1 MEQRMS
7 LKKAL
12 AVVICLLMLAS
23 VVPMN
28 AFAVIENYNKDYQ
41 SETHTVFKHT
51 EQTLAPGVTNYTN
64 YAYSSDGKQMVYY
77 VTTADLTRDDV
88 VAQVAYKDMQND
100 VYGMDKLSNMVAC
113 ANEKYTNPN
122 DPLYISDYYTVVSAC
137 NGDGY
142 NMTTGEPGG
151 VFIMGGNVKKDWNK
165 ASNPVFLAILKD
177 GSAVIDN
184 TQEAWDA
191 CKEAG
196 IREAIDIFGSNL
208 VWDGK
213 DVTANASG
221 SYNTDRH
228 SRTMV
233 GITEDGKLVICVLD
247 GRQEPFSCGG
257 SMHELAQIMLEAGCV
272 RAFNLDGGGSTT
284 FMAKNEGTNDC
295 VVINRPSDG
304 SERSISNGIIIASTA
319 APSNTFDHVSMVAE
333 NEFVTPGSSTT
344 VKVTGV
350 SPAGTAAEIPAD
362 ITYEVANGSFENGV
376 LTSSAV
382 GNVVLTA
389 KYDGKE
395 VGSLTVNS
403 VIPEQIQFSSDS
415 ITIPYGKTAE
425 LELIATY
432 GLNEVVTKASDFSF
446 TLENASAGVV
456 DGLSFTACDESTGI
470 TSSAITAAFVGSDLS
485 ADAQLVFG
493 KGSEV
498 IFDFEDGTTNG
509 FKTGYGKYNYYLP
522 NSETSV
528 VSAENGKVHS
538 GNYALAVN
546 IDYSNSQES
555 GYMMTALYRAGSDG
569 DRPLVGAQRVGAW
582 IYIPDEYV
590 GLWAR
595 WVLYPITSVN
605 EDGTVNIATD
615 SITSNAMDNTAGG
628 TGVVYSFNESGWH
641 YLSCDFSQYAGA
653 MWRDGYYC
661 IQFYISDRDGASYNY
676 YAKENHNINGDFTI
690 YMDDFTVDY
699 SSVIDDRDAPV
710 FSSVNYAT
718 HGMSDAA
725 VLNDGSNIG
734 YNTVD
739 FTASVADD
747 MTKTNAT
754 GLDSATAKAYVDG
767 NEVACT
773 YKNGSIAMDNSA
785 VLTAGEHTIKFSICD
800 KQGNY
805 ASVIR
810 KVNITTGNASAIKVV
825 AHDSSLNRILF
836 GSLYYVDVVADDIE
850 NVQSVTTTLNLD
862 SMSKWELDHMVV
874 ADGFEATY
882 TYEPADKIL
891 HLTLTKT
898 GDVSATGEQALVS
911 IPVRVW
917 ELKNAGSLIGGST
930 DVLPE
935 ENQYTY
941 SWFKSQN
948 EYWRVAVEVRIQQG
962 YVTLAD
968 GATETFTGEHVFCDT
983 EAWAIQKFMVE
994 TQEGKDYKAAW
1005 DGGHIHT
1012 VTALADKAA
1021 TCTEPGYTGRTFCE
1035 VCNSVVDW
1043 GTTVPATGHTY
1054 DFVDGV
1060 RKCTCGELFNG
1071 EYEGKTYVD
1080 GVVIADGWHGE
1091 SYYVDGVKQLGLVQ
1105 IDGLYYDFG
1114 DDGVCEGKATI
1125 DGFYFDKTV
1134 NANRHF
1140 TAGTMDVGDV
1150 AIYPDVYFFDANG
1163 CAISGEVDIFGYKCL
1178 FSEKGA
1184 FVSSTDSSVI
1194 DAGYC
1199 GTNVYY
1205 VLLSNGILMVD
1216 GEGVMKDYTANGGHF
1231 PAWVIK
1237 NDSTKVQKLFFGNGI
1252 TEIGRFGFY
1261 RNGYLRSIEFESGST
1276 LKTIGW
1282 GAFGHCWRLASV
1294 TLPASVEELKEYAF
1308 YECGALKTV
1317 DFEEGSKLK
1326 SIGDYAFLH
1335 DIGLQS
1341 IYIPDN
1347 VAKIGVGVFIKANS
1361 SAVLNVVEG
1370 SVADLYATENGL
1382 LTVKRQGNVPP
1393 AYTGKCTD
1401 TISWEL
1407 YPNGTLR
1414 LIGSG
1419 AMENYTS
1426 HSQQPWAAYRHKITK
1441 VVIDKDITSVGNYA
1455 FAYTQNL
1462 ASVEFEEG
1470 SACKSIGVLSFMNAA
1485 KLVEVE
1491 LPDSVDSISAYGFG
1505 CCYQLTSVILPQGIS
1520 YIYPTAFMNSDKVV
1534 LNVAEGTF
1542 AETFAINNN
1551 IEYTTRAFIYVPFA
1565 EGKCGENAVWQMFEN
1580 GELRING
1587 SGSMENYTSHTQQPW
1602 ASFRHK
1608 IKRVVIGKDITSVGN
1623 YAFAYTQNL
1632 ANIEFEEG
1640 SILKSVG
1647 VLSFMNAAKLTEI
1660 VLPDTV
1666 NSISAY
1672 GLGCCYELTSIVL
1685 PQGISYIYPTAFM
1698 NSDKAVLNV
1707 AEGTFAETF
1716 AMKNNIAYTTRDF
1729 VYVPFAEG
1737 TCGETAT
1744 WQLFENGELKI
1755 NGSGAMENYTS
1766 HTQQPWANY
1775 RHLIKKVVIG
1785 KDITAV
1791 GNYAFAYTQNLASIE
1806 FEEGS
1811 VLKSIGVLS
1820 FMNAAKLTEVVL
1832 PDTVNS
1838 ISAYGFGCCYQLTS
1852 VVLPQEISYIY
1863 TTAFSNSTVVTLNVA
1878 SGSFAET
1885 YAINNGISYTTR

>member
-1 MEQRMS
+1 MKQRLS

-12 AVVICLLMLAS
+12 AVVLCLLMLAS

-151 VFIMGGNVKKDWNK
+151 VFIMGGNVKKDWDK

-196 IREAIDIFGSNL
+196 IQEAIDIFGSNL

-233 GITEDGKLVICVLD
+233 GITEDGKLVTCVLD

-319 APSNTFDHVSMVAE
+319 APSNTFDHVNMVAE
-333 NEFVTPGSSTT
+333 NEYVTPGSSTS

-362 ITYEVANGSFENGV
+362 ITYEVANGTFENGV

-382 GNVVLTA
+382 GDVVLTA
-389 KYDGKE
+389 KYDGKA

-403 VIPEQIQFSSDS
+403 VIPEQIKFSSDR
-415 ITIPYGKTAE
+415 ITVPYGKTTE

-456 DGLSFTACDESTGI
+456 DGLSFTACDESSGI
-470 TSSAITAAFVGSDLS
+470 TGSAITAAFVDSDLT
-485 ADAQLVFG
+485 AEAQLVFG

-509 FKTGYGKYNYYLP
+509 FKTGFGKFNYYLP

-555 GYMMTALYRAGSDG
+555 GYMMTALYRVGSEG
-569 DRPLVGAQRVGAW
+569 EETDRPLVGAQRVGAW

-595 WVLYPITSVN
+595 WVLYPISSVN
-605 EDGTVNIATD
+605 EDGTVNIAKD
-615 SITSNAMDNTAGG
+615 SITSNTMDNTAGG

-661 IQFYISDRDGASYNY
+661 MQFYISDRDGASYNY

-710 FSSVNYAT
+710 FSGVNYAT

-725 VLNDGSNIG
+725 VLNDGANIG

-754 GLDSATAKAYVDG
+754 GLDASTAKAYVDG

-825 AHDSSLNRILF
+825 AHDSSLDRILF
-836 GSLYYVDVVADDIE
+836 GSLYYIDVVADDIE
-850 NVQSVTTTLNLD
+850 NVHSVTTTLNLD

-874 ADGFEATY
+874 VDGFEATY

-898 GDVSATGEQALVS
+898 GDVSATGEQTLVS

-917 ELKNAGSLIGGST
+917 ELKNAGSRIGGST

-948 EYWRVAVEVRIQQG
+948 EYWKVAVEVRIQQG

-994 TQEGKDYKAAW
+994 TDEGVAYKNVW
-1005 DGGHIHT
+1005 NGGHTHT
-1012 VTALADKAA
+1012 VTALADQAA
-1021 TCTEPGYTGRTFCE
+1021 TCTETGYTGRTFCE

-1060 RKCTCGELFNG
+1060 LKCTCGELFNG
-1071 EYEGKTYVD
+1071 EFEGKTYVD

-1091 SYYVDGVKQLGLVQ
+1091 SYYVDGVKLTGLQ
-1105 IDGLYYDFG
+1105 KIEDFYYDFG
-1114 DDGVCEGKATI
+1114 DDGVCANRGKLN
-1125 DGFYFDKTV
+1125 GFYFDKSV
-1134 NANRHF
+1134 DAYRYF
-1140 TAGTMDVGDV
+1140 TAGMLTTGEVF
-1150 AIYPDVYFFDANG
+1150 IYPEVYFFDANG
-1163 CAISGEVDIFGYKCL
+1163 IAVSGEVNILGYMCT
-1178 FSEKGA
+1178 FDEKGA
-1184 FVSSTDSSVI
+1184 FISSTDSSVV
-1194 DAGYC
+1194 DAGFS
-1199 GTNVYY
+1199 GTNIMY
-1205 VLLSNGILMVD
+1205 VLLSD
-1216 GEGVMKDYTANGGHF
+1216 GTMYLGGKGAIKDYTANGIYAPWSTQNGD
-1231 PAWVIK
+1231 AIKKVVIGNEITQIGSYAFFKHTGLK
-1237 NDSTKVQKLFFGNGI
+1237 NV
-1252 TEIGRFGFY
+1252 
-1261 RNGYLRSIEFESGST
+1261 EFEANSQ
-1276 LKTIGW
+1276 LKTIGY
-1282 GAFGHCWRLASV
+1282 GAFSNCYYL
-1294 TLPASVEELKEYAF
+1294 TEITIPASVEKIETRAFFKCSGMWTVSFEKGSKLKYIGSLAFGYGGSLRTVELPATLEIIKVDIFTYGREDVVVRVVEDSRAHNLAKQYNWNIELIEGEIPAVANGTCGANAIWTYYANGKLKISGSGAMDNYAVGTQPWSEYNNKIKHIVIGKDITTVGDYAF
-1308 YECGALKTV
+1308 AYAHHVESVT
-1317 DFEEGSKLK
+1317 FEEGSKL
-1326 SIGDYAFLH
+1326 
-1335 DIGLQS
+1335 
-1341 IYIPDN
+1341 
-1347 VAKIGVGVFIKANS
+1347 
-1361 SAVLNVVEG
+1361 E
-1370 SVADLYATENGL
+1370 
-1382 LTVKRQGNVPP
+1382 R
-1393 AYTGKCTD
+1393 
-1401 TISWEL
+1401 
-1407 YPNGTLR
+1407 
-1414 LIGSG
+1414 
-1419 AMENYTS
+1419 
-1426 HSQQPWAAYRHKITK
+1426 
-1441 VVIDKDITSVGNYA
+1441 
-1455 FAYTQNL
+1455 
-1462 ASVEFEEG
+1462 
-1470 SACKSIGVLSFMNAA
+1470 IGVLSFFYMLYTEEVVIPETVTFIGSNAFGYCSA
-1485 KLVEVE
+1485 LVNVY
-1491 LPDSVDSISAYGFG
+1491 I
-1505 CCYQLTSVILPQGIS
+1505 PQGIT
-1520 YIYPTAFMNSDKVV
+1520 YIHSAAFRNSAKVN
-1534 LNVAEGTF
+1534 LNVADGSYAHKF
-1542 AETFAINNN
+1542 A
-1551 IEYTTRAFIYVPFA
+1551 V
-1565 EGKCGENAVWQMFEN
+1565 N
-1580 GELRING
+1580 GEIKHTVRPYVDTVIATGTCGANATWTYYASGKLEISG
-1587 SGSMENYTSHTQQPW
+1587 SGAMDNYAVGTQPW
-1602 ASFRHK
+1602 SEYNNK
-1608 IKRVVIGKDITSVGN
+1608 IKHIVIGKDITTVGD
-1623 YAFAYTQNL
+1623 YAFAYAHHVESVT
-1632 ANIEFEEG
+1632 FEEG
-1640 SILKSVG
+1640 S
-1647 VLSFMNAAKLTEI
+1647 KLE
-1660 VLPDTV
+1660 
-1666 NSISAY
+1666 
-1672 GLGCCYELTSIVL
+1672 
-1685 PQGISYIYPTAFM
+1685 
-1698 NSDKAVLNV
+1698 
-1707 AEGTFAETF
+1707 
-1716 AMKNNIAYTTRDF
+1716 R
-1729 VYVPFAEG
+1729 
-1737 TCGETAT
+1737 
-1744 WQLFENGELKI
+1744 
-1755 NGSGAMENYTS
+1755 
-1766 HTQQPWANY
+1766 
-1775 RHLIKKVVIG
+1775 
-1785 KDITAV
+1785 
-1791 GNYAFAYTQNLASIE
+1791 
-1806 FEEGS
+1806 
-1811 VLKSIGVLS
+1811 IGVLS
-1820 FMNAAKLTEVVL
+1820 FFYMLYTEEVVIPETVIYIGSMAFGYCAKLE
-1832 PDTVNS
+1832 TV
-1838 ISAYGFGCCYQLTS
+1838 
-1852 VVLPQEISYIY
+1852 EISTNDSIY
-1863 TTAFSNSTVVTLNVA
+1863 VHPKAFYNTPYVYN
-1878 SGSFAET
+1878 
-1885 YAINNGISYTTR
+1885 

>member
-1 MEQRMS
+1 MKQRMS

-12 AVVICLLMLAS
+12 AVVLCLLMLAS

-28 AFAVIENYNKDYQ
+28 AFAVVENYNKDYQ

-122 DPLYISDYYTVVSAC
+122 DPLYLSDYYTVVSAC

-142 NMTTGEPGG
+142 NMTTGEPSG
-151 VFIMGGNVKKDWNK
+151 VFIMGGKVKKDWNK

-196 IREAIDIFGSNL
+196 IQEAIDIFGSNL

-233 GITEDGKLVICVLD
+233 GITADGKLVICVLD

-257 SMHELAQIMLEAGCV
+257 TMHELAQIMLEAGCV

-295 VVINRPSDG
+295 VVVNRPSDG

-333 NEFVTPGSSTT
+333 NEYVTPGSSTA

-362 ITYEVANGSFENGV
+362 ITYEVANGTFENGV

-382 GNVVLTA
+382 GDVVLTA
-389 KYDGKE
+389 KYDGKA

-403 VIPEQIQFSSDS
+403 VIPEQIKFSSDS
-415 ITIPYGKTAE
+415 ITVPYGKTAE

-470 TSSAITAAFVGSDLS
+470 TGSAITAALVGSDLT
-485 ADAQLVFG
+485 AEAQLVFG

-498 IFDFEDGTTNG
+498 IFDFENGTTNG

-528 VSAENGKVHS
+528 VTAENGKVHS
-538 GNYALAVN
+538 GNYALAVH

-555 GYMMTALYRAGSDG
+555 GYMMTALYRAGGDG

-595 WVLYPITSVN
+595 WVLYPISSVN
-605 EDGTVNIATD
+605 EDGTVNIAEST
-615 SITSNAMDNTAGG
+615 ITSNAMDNTAGG

-676 YAKENHNINGDFTI
+676 YAKENYNINGDFTI

-699 SSVIDDRDAPV
+699 SSVIDDRDAPI
-710 FSSVNYAT
+710 FSGVNYAT

-747 MTKTNAT
+747 MTKSNAT
-754 GLDSATAKAYVDG
+754 GLDASTAKAYVDG

-785 VLTAGEHTIKFSICD
+785 VLTAGQHTIKFSICD

-825 AHDSSLNRILF
+825 AHDPSLNRILF
-836 GSLYYVDVVADDIE
+836 GSLYYVDVVADNIE

-898 GDVSATGEQALVS
+898 SDVSATGEQALVS

-935 ENQYTY
+935 ENKYTY

-994 TQEGKDYKAAW
+994 TAEGVAYKNAW
-1005 DGGHIHT
+1005 NGGHIHT

-1021 TCTEPGYTGRTFCE
+1021 TCTETGYTDRTFCE

-1043 GTTVPATGHTY
+1043 GTTYPATGHTY

-1080 GVVIADGWHGE
+1080 GVVVSGWNGD
-1091 SYYVDGVKQLGLVQ
+1091 SYYVNGEKLTGVQLVDGY
-1105 IDGLYYDFG
+1105 YYDFG
-1114 DDGVCEGKATI
+1114 ENGVCEGKAKYTGLFFDETADVYRYAEFGTLKSGWKMINDEWYLFRDKTLAAETDKFFNGYVTYHFEETGRLISGEWYEDENGKMYFYGPDKCKALNYNKPFVI
-1125 DGFYFDKTV
+1125 DGNTYYFDKNGRVVTGIQYVPMDAV
-1134 NANRHF
+1134 NYRWCDLGTDGIYRGNLNGIHTLTDGKLYYLNDGVKAK
-1140 TAGTMDVGDV
+1140 AGAVQIGD
-1150 AIYPDVYFFDANG
+1150 
-1163 CAISGEVDIFGYKCL
+1163 DIFYFGMNYYAL
-1178 FSEKGA
+1178 E
-1184 FVSSTDSSVI
+1184 D
-1194 DAGYC
+1194 
-1199 GTNVYY
+1199 GTY
-1205 VLLSNGILMVD
+1205 
-1216 GEGVMKDYTANGGHF
+1216 
-1231 PAWVIK
+1231 
-1237 NDSTKVQKLFFGNGI
+1237 
-1252 TEIGRFGFY
+1252 
-1261 RNGYLRSIEFESGST
+1261 
-1276 LKTIGW
+1276 
-1282 GAFGHCWRLASV
+1282 
-1294 TLPASVEELKEYAF
+1294 
-1308 YECGALKTV
+1308 
-1317 DFEEGSKLK
+1317 
-1326 SIGDYAFLH
+1326 
-1335 DIGLQS
+1335 
-1341 IYIPDN
+1341 YIPE
-1347 VAKIGVGVFIKANS
+1347 S
-1361 SAVLNVVEG
+1361 MM
-1370 SVADLYATENGL
+1370 NGL
-1382 LTVKRQGNVPP
+1382 LPPGTYLIQDGKIIIRNGMYEENGKLYYFENNNKVKAGAVQ
-1393 AYTGKCTD
+1393 
-1401 TISWEL
+1401 
-1407 YPNGTLR
+1407 
-1414 LIGSG
+1414 IGDDIYYFG
-1419 AMENYTS
+1419 MNY
-1426 HSQQPWAAYRHKITK
+1426 
-1441 VVIDKDITSVGNYA
+1441 YA
-1455 FAYTQNL
+1455 
-1462 ASVEFEEG
+1462 
-1470 SACKSIGVLSFMNAA
+1470 
-1485 KLVEVE
+1485 
-1491 LPDSVDSISAYGFG
+1491 LPDGTYYITESMMNG
-1505 CCYQLTSVILPQGIS
+1505 LLPAGTYRIQNYKI
-1520 YIYPTAFMNSDKVV
+1520 VV
-1534 LNVAEGTF
+1534 E
-1542 AETFAINNN
+1542 
-1551 IEYTTRAFIYVPFA
+1551 
-1565 EGKCGENAVWQMFEN
+1565 
-1580 GELRING
+1580 
-1587 SGSMENYTSHTQQPW
+1587 
-1602 ASFRHK
+1602 
-1608 IKRVVIGKDITSVGN
+1608 
-1623 YAFAYTQNL
+1623 
-1632 ANIEFEEG
+1632 
-1640 SILKSVG
+1640 
-1647 VLSFMNAAKLTEI
+1647 
-1660 VLPDTV
+1660 
-1666 NSISAY
+1666 
-1672 GLGCCYELTSIVL
+1672 
-1685 PQGISYIYPTAFM
+1685 
-1698 NSDKAVLNV
+1698 
-1707 AEGTFAETF
+1707 
-1716 AMKNNIAYTTRDF
+1716 
-1729 VYVPFAEG
+1729 
-1737 TCGETAT
+1737 
-1744 WQLFENGELKI
+1744 
-1755 NGSGAMENYTS
+1755 
-1766 HTQQPWANY
+1766 
-1775 RHLIKKVVIG
+1775 
-1785 KDITAV
+1785 
-1791 GNYAFAYTQNLASIE
+1791 
-1806 FEEGS
+1806 
-1811 VLKSIGVLS
+1811 
-1820 FMNAAKLTEVVL
+1820 
-1832 PDTVNS
+1832 
-1838 ISAYGFGCCYQLTS
+1838 
-1852 VVLPQEISYIY
+1852 
-1863 TTAFSNSTVVTLNVA
+1863 
-1878 SGSFAET
+1878 
-1885 YAINNGISYTTR
+1885 